1 MILPINAEVSMLRN
15 LPGIIVICAGIAGCA
30 TKPVIEADNTPLN
43 RTAVIEQQVVS
54 NGIKGFFPFES
65 TDRHYVRANM
75 RRDDSTFKGTGTF
88 TGFLVGLRS
97 DTEITRID
105 RKLKWSLDTKKEE
118 YTECP
123 LKGCIKPSKPPAEQK
138 QPAEKPPQEK
148 HEAGCT
154 MHIAHTSFTVKSTGQ
169 KKTINGFDT
178 DEYQAVWLVNLRDN
192 SARKSTSTLKL
203 NVWTTPMTGAMRDA
217 LEMEESYARA
227 FNGAVSNTGKRE
239 IMPADA
245 ARLISAY
252 LANSLKPGEL
262 KEFLKAGKQMKK
274 VKGYPISTHLAW
286 DMKGDACAPKES
298 NDKKSSGNSAPTS
311 AGDLVSGLAGMFAQK
326 KTDDSMKEAAG
337 EPILSLTFEVKK
349 LGIEPVHDSVFTV
362 PKNYKLVS
370 QP

>member
-1 MILPINAEVSMLRN
+1 MLRN

-65 TDRHYVRANM
+65 TDRHYVRTNM
-75 RRDDSTFKGTGTF
+75 RRDESTFKGTGTF

-105 RKLKWSLDTKKEE
+105 RKLKWSLNTEKQE

-138 QPAEKPPQEK
+138 QPAEKSPEAK
-148 HEAGCT
+148 HEPGCT
-154 MHIAHTSFTVKSTGQ
+154 MHIAHTSFTVKATGQ

-217 LEMEESYARA
+217 LEVEESYARA
-227 FNGAVSNTGKRE
+227 FNGAVSGTGKRE

-262 KEFLKAGKQMKK
+262 KEFLKAGKQMEK

-286 DMKGDACAPKES
+286 DMEGDACAPKE
-298 NDKKSSGNSAPTS
+298 DRKTEDKSSIPAS

-326 KTDDSMKEAAG
+326 KTKDSMKEAAG
-337 EPILSLTFEVKK
+337 EPILSLTFEMKK

-362 PKNYKLVS
+362 PRNYKLVS